1 MYARN
6 ENRTIDN
13 SEPFTGGDANGMAA
27 YNGKYKFDAIFSG
40 VGVNF
45 YFRARRC
52 GGPAKVCSRACTAF
66 DSTMP
71 V

>member
-13 SEPFTGGDANGMAA
+13 SEPFTGGDANATTV

-45 YFRARRC
+45 YF
-52 GGPAKVCSRACTAF
+52 
-66 DSTMP
+66 
-71 V
+71 